1 MNTKTALNS
10 TLAILS
16 AVALAG
22 CVSES
27 NLGVVAPERIG
38 VCSWSYGA
46 SVQDVA
52 AKMEKDGIKGIHL
65 ALGPFIHAD
74 GRHGDAEGEEG
85 WKFVKEQVASGKW
98 NVMCTM
104 FGTIGE
110 DYSTLETIKKTGG
123 IVPDATWEENQKIIT
138 RAAQLTH
145 ELGCKYT
152 SGHAGF
158 LDESDPVAF
167 AKFVERVSWMADE
180 CAKYGV
186 TLILESG
193 QETAED
199 LAKFMVACNSR
210 KDRKGDIGINFD
222 PANMILYAKGRPCD
236 AVKTLFPWI
245 HQIHAKDAL
254 YTKVPGTWGQEV
266 RWGDGQV
273 QARELMIKLDQL
285 GYTGNVVIE
294 REGGAACSGDVKIA
308 SDRLQDK

>member
-1 MNTKTALNS
+1 MKNTAVIHSLLLFLALS
-10 TLAILS
+10 F
-16 AVALAG
+16 VG
-22 CVSES
+22 CAT
-27 NLGVVAPERIG
+27 NRPGVVAPDRIG

-52 AKMEKDGIKGIHL
+52 KKMEKDGIKGIHL
-65 ALGPFIHAD
+65 ALGPFISPD
-74 GRHGDAEGEEG
+74 GRHGGAEGEEG
-85 WKFVKEQVASGKW
+85 WKFVKEQVASGRW

-123 IVPDATWEENQKIIT
+123 IVPDATWERNQKIVT
-138 RAAQLTH
+138 RAAQLTQ
-145 ELGCKYT
+145 ELGCRYL

-158 LDESDPVAF
+158 LDESDPAAF
-167 AKFVERVSWMADE
+167 AKFVGRVRWMRDE

-186 TLILESG
+186 MLILESG

-199 LAKFMVACNSR
+199 LAKFMVACP
-210 KDRKGDIGINFD
+210 GVGINFD

-236 AVKTLFPWI
+236 AVKTLYPWI
-245 HQIHAKDAL
+245 RQVHAKDAL
-254 YTKVPGTWGQEV
+254 YTKKPGTWGQEV

-273 QARELMIKLDQL
+273 QARELLIKLEQL
-285 GYTGNVVIE
+285 GYKGNIVIE